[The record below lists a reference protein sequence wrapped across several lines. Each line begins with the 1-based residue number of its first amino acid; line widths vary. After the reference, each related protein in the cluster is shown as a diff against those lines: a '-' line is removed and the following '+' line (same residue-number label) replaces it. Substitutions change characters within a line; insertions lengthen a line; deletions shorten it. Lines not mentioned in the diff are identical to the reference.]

1 MLVLRAFAV
10 AVAIAAAAAAA
21 AAITITTT
29 AAAADPRSSPLT
41 ATRTPQVTV
50 YEGPKECDEANTV
63 KDGDNLKMHYTGTI
77 DQSSEKGEKG
87 KKFDSSRDR
96 GATFDVQIGRGRVI
110 QGWDKGLVGLC
121 KGAKAT
127 LVIPPDMGYGDRG
140 AGADIPGGA
149 TLNFDVEVVD
159 ITEGPPEPNIFKD
172 LDGDEDGKLSKEEVL
187 AFFKKQ
193 GRDELPEGL
202 WEKEDKNED
211 GVISWE
217 EFSGPKG
224 KTAPPLKDEV

>member
-1 MLVLRAFAV
+1 M
-10 AVAIAAAAAAA
+10 I
-21 AAITITTT
+21 
-29 AAAADPRSSPLT
+29 
-41 ATRTPQVTV
+41 
-50 YEGPKECDEANTV
+50 
-63 KDGDNLKMHYTGTI
+63 
-77 DQSSEKGEKG
+77 
-87 KKFDSSRDR
+87 DSSRER
-96 GATFDVQIGRGRVI
+96 GEPLEAKLDGASLIPGMERA
-110 QGWDKGLVGLC
+110 LVGLC
-121 KGAKAT
+121 VGASAIAVVPPELGYGAK
-127 LVIPPDMGYGDRG
+127 GSGG
-140 AGADIPGGA
+140 IPGGA

-224 KTAPPLKDEV
+224 

>member
-1 MLVLRAFAV
+1 MRASRALSV
-10 AVAIAAAAAAA
+10 ALLAAAL
-21 AAITITTT
+21 
-29 AAAADPRSSPLT
+29 AAADARACEGKNLAPDKPLHIAVESKPTSSC
-41 ATRTPQVTV
+41 ARTSKP
-50 YEGPKECDEANTV
+50 
-63 KDGDNLKMHYTGTI
+63 GDRLKMHYTGTLY
-77 DQSSEKGEKG
+77 SSC

-96 GATFDVQIGRGRVI
+96 GATFDFEIGAGRVI
-110 QGWDKGLVGLC
+110 QGWDEGLVGLC

-127 LVIPPDMGYGDRG
+127 LIIPPALGYGDRG

>member
-1 MLVLRAFAV
+1 MRRSASWAC
-10 AVAIAAAAAAA
+10 
-21 AAITITTT
+21 TTT
-29 AAAADPRSSPLT
+29 AARTS
-41 ATRTPQVTV
+41 RTP
-50 YEGPKECDEANTV
+50 
-63 KDGDNLKMHYTGTI
+63 
-77 DQSSEKGEKG
+77 
-87 KKFDSSRDR
+87 
-96 GATFDVQIGRGRVI
+96 
-110 QGWDKGLVGLC
+110 
-121 KGAKAT
+121 
-127 LVIPPDMGYGDRG
+127 
-140 AGADIPGGA
+140 
-149 TLNFDVEVVD
+149 VD